1 MLLNEKVVYGHSS
14 VMGSCVSACCNFRA
28 YPRQLLSTHAIDIH
42 FGVFVLAFFNDMRS
56 FLSPSAHRR
65 NALYCSARWHA
76 PMWVIIWS
84 PIFIFDFTWLLCAV
98 ASSCIWCSSTRFVM
112 QCFGLWTGAAL
123 VIYCFSSSPWI
134 VCGSYVYVLIGTW
147 GWGPL
152 CC

>member
-1 MLLNEKVVYGHSS
+1 MVWPSFFFSAMPAIYWGFQPVATSELIRDSYEAPMPLTFTSECSCSHSLMICGRS
-14 VMGSCVSACCNFRA
+14 
-28 YPRQLLSTHAIDIH
+28 YPLVLIEEMPSTA
-42 FGVFVLAFFNDMRS
+42 VT
-56 FLSPSAHRR
+56 
-65 NALYCSARWHA
+65 ARWHA

-84 PIFIFDFTWLLCAV
+84 PIFIFDFTWLLRAV

-112 QCFGLWTGAAL
+112 QCFGLWTGAAI

-134 VCGSYVYVLIGTW
+134 VCGSFVYVLIGTW